1 MVERKSKT
9 RKQKG
14 LKMITNEQL
23 YDTIINVIENV
34 LSTEMQK
41 ESADNKIVET
51 LQSVFNS
58 ATQEISLYI
67 VNYDDDTGD
76 YDRVADKVFDMVNNK
91 QVLNYTVVRYS
102 DYDMGIIAVITK
114 KIKGLK

>member
-1 MVERKSKT
+1 MT
-9 RKQKG
+9 
-14 LKMITNEQL
+14 TNEQL
-23 YDTIINVIENV
+23 YDTIVNVIENV
-34 LSTEMQK
+34 MSVETEK
-41 ESADNKIVET
+41 EKADNKIVEV
-51 LQSVFNS
+51 LRNVFNS

-76 YDRVADKVFDMVNNK
+76 YDNVADKVFDMVNNK

-114 KIKGLK
+114 K

>member
-1 MVERKSKT
+1 
-9 RKQKG
+9 
-14 LKMITNEQL
+14 MITNEQL
-23 YDTIINVIENV
+23 YDTIVNVIENIV
-34 LSTEMQK
+34 SVETEK
-41 ESADNKIVET
+41 EKADNKIVEV
-51 LQSVFNS
+51 LRNVFNS

-76 YDRVADKVFDMVNNK
+76 YDNVADKVFDMVNNK

-114 KIKGLK
+114 K